1 MGGDAAVSSAI
12 ASGARLP
19 VNPWYAPRGMTGGA
33 PEADGDRFPARPQVD
48 ARYAPTPSTGEP
60 LAPGV
65 DRAESEGDRPLGGA
79 APHPGPRSVSLS
91 DELRLALIEHARRE
105 APNEMCGVI
114 AGTANPA
121 DGGQPTRWYPA
132 RNELESP
139 VLYSIHP
146 QDKLRIFL
154 EIDDADEAFWAIVH
168 SHVRSPAVPSRTDVG
183 LAQWPDSLY
192 VLVSLSEAEADPAA
206 GEPSV
211 RAWRILEGAIHEVTL
226 ERPE

>member
-1 MGGDAAVSSAI
+1 
-12 ASGARLP
+12 
-19 VNPWYAPRGMTGGA
+19 
-33 PEADGDRFPARPQVD
+33 
-48 ARYAPTPSTGEP
+48 
-60 LAPGV
+60 
-65 DRAESEGDRPLGGA
+65 
-79 APHPGPRSVSLS
+79 
-91 DELRLALIEHARRE
+91 
-105 APNEMCGVI
+105 MCGVI

-146 QDKLRIFL
+146 EDKLRIFL

-192 VLVSLSEAEADPAA
+192 VLVSLSEAAADPAT